1 MLRKDL
7 STGPVYSR
15 CQGRLAA
22 ATVRASLFAGA
33 LAQIRVLMRPPPPSR
48 CVCFHAAVGMS
59 ERPGESNSPRP
70 RAEEEREHPDL
81 DQDAGL

>member
-33 LAQIRVLMRPPPPSR
+33 LAQIRVLMRPPR
-48 CVCFHAAVGMS
+48 VGVCAAVGMS

-70 RAEEEREHPDL
+70 RAEEEREHADL